1 MSNFHSF
8 VLFSII
14 YFSLGVAVFHFYII
28 CVTIVYF
35 VIIHVSF
42 STRRLFNIWRH
53 EAYVL
58 ISFYLL

>member
-14 YFSLGVAVFHFYII
+14 YFSLGVAVLHFYII

-42 STRRLFNIWRH
+42 STRRLFNI
-53 EAYVL
+53 
-58 ISFYLL
+58 